1 MNDSAFDGGLLAAL
15 KGLAG
20 PMIGTILGM
29 AWGLADD
36 VRAGRPFTRRVLLVN
51 ALTAG
56 GLGVVVGGIGEWL
69 GLPLLAVMALGAIFG
84 KLGTDWLLLELLPR
98 FVDRW
103 LPPRKDDEEQ
113 G

>member
-1 MNDSAFDGGLLAAL
+1 MNDSFDGGLVAAF
-15 KGLAG
+15 KGLIG
-20 PMIGTILGM
+20 PMIGTVLGM

-36 VRAGRPFTRRVLLVN
+36 VRAGRPFTRKMLLTN

-56 GLGVVVGGIGEWL
+56 GLGVVVGGIGDWF

-84 KLGTDWLLLELLPR
+84 KLGTDWLLLKLLPR

-103 LPPRKDDEEQ
+103 LPPRKDGEGE
-113 G
+113 

>member
-1 MNDSAFDGGLLAAL
+1 MNDPGFDGGLLAAL

-20 PMIGTILGM
+20 PMIGTVLGM
-29 AWGLADD
+29 AWGLAEEIKQ
-36 VRAGRPFTRRVLLVN
+36 GRPFTRRMLLVN

-56 GLGVVVGGIGEWL
+56 GLGVVVAGFGEWL
-69 GLPLLAVMALGAIFG
+69 GLPLLAMMALGAIFG

-103 LPPRKDDEEQ
+103 LPPRDPPKE
-113 G
+113 